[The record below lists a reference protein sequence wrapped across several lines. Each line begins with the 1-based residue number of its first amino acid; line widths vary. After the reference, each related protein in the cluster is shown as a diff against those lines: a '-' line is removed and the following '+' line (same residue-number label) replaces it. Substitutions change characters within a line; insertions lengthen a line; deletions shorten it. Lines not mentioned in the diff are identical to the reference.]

1 MEGLLA
7 SLGVWILLYVSRG
20 DWGSHSH
27 YCSHLRGLNELI
39 QVKFLEQSPVFIIII
54 SVVCLIREPNGSR
67 GQTGVRLPEK

>member
-54 SVVCLIREPNGSR
+54 SVVWEPNGSR